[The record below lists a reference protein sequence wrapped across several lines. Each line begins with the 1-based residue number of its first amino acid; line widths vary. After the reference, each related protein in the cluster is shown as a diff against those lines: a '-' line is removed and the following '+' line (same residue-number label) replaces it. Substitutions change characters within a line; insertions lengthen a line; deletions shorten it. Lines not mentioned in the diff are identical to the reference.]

1 MTSKVFVFDLDG
13 TLAESKQPI
22 PCAIVVM
29 LANLTKQYPVAIL
42 TGGTLNQVQAQ
53 VINKLMDDTPL
64 SVYACSGTTY
74 QLPDSE
80 PVTLEIP
87 LTDREY
93 LATVLKEIATIYGY
107 WCDNPIGEIIEDRIS
122 QITFSALGQHA
133 YPEQKKMW
141 DADGKKRNHI
151 IKHLQPYLGDYVAHI
166 GGTTSIDITHKNHNK
181 QTGIE
186 LIAKHY
192 GISTKQIT
200 FIGDDLQP
208 GGNDYP
214 VTLTEAT
221 CIPTRNWL
229 HTIQIVNNLTYE

>member
-1 MTSKVFVFDLDG
+1 MASKVFVFDLDG

-22 PCAIVVM
+22 PDAIAVM
-29 LANLTKQYPVAIL
+29 LTNLAIEFPVAIL
-42 TGGTLNQVQAQ
+42 TGGTMGQVSSQVLDRLPLN
-53 VINKLMDDTPL
+53 TPI

-74 QLPDSE
+74 QQPNQQ
-80 PVTLEIP
+80 PVTKALP
-87 LTDREY
+87 LADRCAITT
-93 LATVLKEIATIYGY
+93 LLTNVVTNLGY
-107 WCDNPIGEIIEDRIS
+107 WCLDPVGDIIEDRVS
-122 QITFSALGQHA
+122 QITYSALGQHA
-133 YPEQKKMW
+133 YPDLKKTW

-151 IKHLQPYLGDYVAHI
+151 IQHLQPYLGDYVAHI
-166 GGTTSIDITHKNHNK
+166 GGTTSIDITHKGHNK

-192 GISTKQIT
+192 GVSTKQIT

-229 HTIQIVNNLTYE
+229 HTLQIVNDLTRE